1 MTMSPQTKHDLPPPL
16 DLSGWRKL
24 PAVLM
29 VGGGLLSLTGAVVS
43 PEEFGYSWLLS
54 FMFFLT
60 ISIGALFLVMVHH
73 LTDAGWSVATR
84 RVCEHLGSMIFP
96 WLAILFLPIALFA
109 KHIYSWMSVDPA
121 TNTSV
126 AAKWPVFT
134 MPGFYITSAIFF
146 ALWWLLSSRLSYW
159 SFRQDKTGEPLCTY
173 RMRFH
178 SGWGIV
184 MLALTLTFSAA
195 LWMVALQ
202 YQWFSAVHGVYF
214 FSICAW
220 IALATVYAI
229 TALLQRQRILDR
241 VLHDN
246 QFFYLGL
253 LFFAFTVFSA
263 YNEFAQYF
271 VVWNTNTPE
280 ETFWYLLRTH
290 GSWWGVSMILIFGH
304 FFVPFFLLLPV
315 KAKTS
320 FKIVLPVCVWAW
332 LMHFLDLGFNILPAS
347 LLNQSGYPFD
357 WIWLQLGCFAFM
369 AGFLGWIFLKKLN
382 AHAPFPLKDPRLHEA
397 MGINLELDECADAS
411 LPAGGDE

>member
-1 MTMSPQTKHDLPPPL
+1 MTMSSQTKHELPPPL
-16 DLSGWRKL
+16 DLSRWRSAPHL
-24 PAVLM
+24 LM
-29 VGGGLLSLTGAVVS
+29 GVGATLSFIGAVVS
-43 PEEFGYSWLLS
+43 PPAEFGFSWLLS

-60 ISIGALFLVMVHH
+60 IAIGALFLVMAHH

-84 RVCEHLGSMIFP
+84 RVCEHIGSLMFP
-96 WLAILFLPIALFA
+96 AMVILFLPVAIFA
-109 KHIYSWMSVDPA
+109 KSIYSWMSVDPA

-146 ALWWLLSSRLSYW
+146 GLWWLLSSNLSYW
-159 SFRQDKTGEPLCTY
+159 SLRQDKTGEPLCTY
-173 RMRFH
+173 KMRFH

-220 IALATVYAI
+220 VTLATVYAI

-253 LFFAFTVFSA
+253 LFFAFTIFSA

-271 VVWNTNTPE
+271 VVWNANMPE
-280 ETFWYLLRTH
+280 ETFWYLIREH
-290 GSWWGVSMILIFGH
+290 GSWWAVSLILIFGH
-304 FFVPFFLLLPV
+304 FFR
-315 KAKTS
+315 A
-320 FKIVLPVCVWAW
+320 VLFAASREGQNQFQNRPARVC
-332 LMHFLDLGFNILPAS
+332 LGV
-347 LLNQSGYPFD
+347 
-357 WIWLQLGCFAFM
+357 
-369 AGFLGWIFLKKLN
+369 
-382 AHAPFPLKDPRLHEA
+382 AHA
-397 MGINLELDECADAS
+397 
-411 LPAGGDE
+411 LP

>member
-1 MTMSPQTKHDLPPPL
+1 MSSQHQTHLPPPL

-29 VGGGLLSLTGAVVS
+29 VVGGLLSVIGAVKS

-60 ISIGALFLVMVHH
+60 IAIGALFLVMVHH

-84 RVCEHLGSMIFP
+84 RICEHLGSLMFP
-96 WLAILFLPIALFA
+96 WLAILFLPVLFLA
-109 KHIYSWMSVDPA
+109 PFIYHWLNLSDPEQDRFIQA
-121 TNTSV
+121 R
-126 AAKWPVFT
+126 WPVFT
-134 MPGFYITSAIFF
+134 FFGFWITSAIFF

-159 SFRQDKTGEPLCTY
+159 SLRQDKTGEPLCTY
-173 RMRFH
+173 KMRFH

-184 MLALTLTFSAA
+184 TLALTLTFSAA
-195 LWMVALQ
+195 LWMKALQ
-202 YQWFSAVHGVYF
+202 YQWSSAVYGVYF
-214 FSICAW
+214 FSICVW
-220 IALATVYAI
+220 VALATVYAI

-241 VLHDN
+241 VLHDS

-271 VVWNTNTPE
+271 VVWNANTPE
-280 ETFWYLLRTH
+280 ETFWYILRTH
-290 GSWWGVSMILIFGH
+290 GSWWCVSMILIFGH
-304 FFVPFFLLLPV
+304 FFAPFFLLLPV
-315 KAKTS
+315 RAKTS
-320 FKIVLPVCVWAW
+320 FKIVLPVCAWAL

-347 LLNQSGYPFD
+347 LLNQSGYPFE

-369 AGFLGWIFLKKLN
+369 AGFLGWVFVKKFN
-382 AHAPFPLKDPRLHEA
+382 AHAPFPIKDPRLHEA
-397 MGINLELDECADAS
+397 MGINVEPDEMTGAEAS
-411 LPAGGDE
+411 AGGEE